1 MMHLIGSGMGRSEM
15 CLALVF
21 VGCEVHMSF
30 NSLQLHLWGSGEVI
44 AGMYCV
50 GGGVFRE

>member
-15 CLALVF
+15 CVALVF
-21 VGCEVHMSF
+21 VVHMSF